1 MTTYQVE
8 YCNPRCW
15 EHDWRWIFMKAHDDE
30 EVAWK
35 AENWTKANGFKLID
49 IKPIQGHE
57 T

>member
-35 AENWTKANGFKLID
+35 AENWTKANGFRLID